1 MQDER
6 LFALRKRLF
15 LVFIVIIIFL
25 SGLWWLSHR
34 QERPAPERGGKVQR
48 DETRVVAARG
58 DLAGDEKTAIE
69 IFQSASPAVVY
80 ITSVEVRRDM
90 FTLNIFEIPAGTG
103 SGFVWDKEGRVVTNF
118 HVIEDASRIEVTLA
132 DGTNWKAS
140 LVGVAPEKDLAVV
153 RIEAPP
159 EKLSPIPLGD
169 SRNLLVGQKVFAIG
183 NPFGLDQTMTSG
195 IVSALGREIESA
207 TGRTIH
213 GVVQTDAAINPGNSG
228 GPLLDSA
235 GRLVGVNT
243 AIYSPTGASAGIGFA
258 VPVEAVREVVPQ
270 IIQYGRVIHPG
281 VGVTIAHETL
291 AARLGVEGVLII
303 DVFPD
308 STAEKAGLRGTLRR
322 DGRIVLGDVVQSI
335 NGKPVSSYDDLR
347 DEFDRRQVGEE
358 VSLGVLRNG
367 KSVTVK
373 VTLEEVK

>member
-6 LFALRKRLF
+6 LFSLRKSLLSL
-15 LVFIVIIIFL
+15 LVVIIVVL

-34 QERPAPERGGKVQR
+34 LGRPAPEPGARFPGDGA
-48 DETRVVAARG
+48 RVVAARG

-80 ITSVEVRRDM
+80 ITSVEVRRDI
-90 FTLNIFEIPAGTG
+90 FSLNVFEIPAGTG
-103 SGFVWDKEGRVVTNF
+103 SGFVWDREGRVVTNF

-213 GVVQTDAAINPGNSG
+213 GVIQTDAAINPGNSG

-235 GRLVGVNT
+235 GRLIGVNT
-243 AIYSPTGASAGIGFA
+243 AIFSPSGASAGIGFA
-258 VPVEAVREVVPQ
+258 VPVEAVNEVVPQ
-270 IIQYGRVIHPG
+270 IIQHGRVIHPG
-281 VGVTIAHETL
+281 IGVTIAHETL
-291 AARLGVEGVLII
+291 AGRLGVEGVLII
-303 DVFPD
+303 DVYPG
-308 STAEKAGLRGTLRR
+308 STAEKAGLQGTLRR
-322 DGRIVLGDVVQSI
+322 GGGIVLGDVIQSI

-347 DEFDRRQVGEE
+347 DEFDRLQVGEE
-358 VSLGVLRNG
+358 VSLGVLRQG

-373 VTLEEVK
+373 VILEEVK